1 MKKNKIVKSFLIA
14 LGVFFS
20 NALIVNA
27 EGNEYIA
34 CGSNSIPAPLAPIVR
49 TIVLLL
55 QIVLPLAIIIIGSL
69 DFFKAV
75 IAADQEK
82 IKKNQHQF
90 LSRLKAGAI
99 FFFVV
104 VVIKFTIS
112 IVADQTDNESIS
124 NCIDCLIN
132 DETKCGEI
140 TTNNP
145 FIDVTRNR

>member
-1 MKKNKIVKSFLIA
+1 MKKNKITKTFLIA

-20 NALIVNA
+20 NTLIANA
-27 EGNEYIA
+27 AGNEYIA
-34 CGSNSIPAPLAPIVR
+34 CGSNSIPAPIAPIIR

-55 QIVLPLAIIIIGSL
+55 QIVLPLVIIVVGSL

-75 IAADQEK
+75 AAADQEK
-82 IKKNQHQF
+82 IKKNQNQF

-104 VVIKFTIS
+104 VVIKFAIS
-112 IVADQTDNESIS
+112 IVADQTDNASIS

-145 FIDVTRNR
+145 FIDTTNNN